1 MQMWHNFQLE
11 MSPQEVAALIARLKG
26 DYDGRLDCSQFLY
39 EFFRMRAEHLSRH
52 NQYEFFKKERRAD
65 FEVSFVEQFVE
76 RFAHTSPVKI
86 WAATKED
93 MHSAFVKLKNA
104 ASYTRP
110 DIFGNL
116 QRSFDAC
123 DLDPTQ
129 FHKVLDRYFDVNL
142 SPGELDAT
150 MRVFDLNGDGAISYG
165 EFMTTFYQLGLEE
178 RSRRLLTQRTR
189 LMQEQQARNE
199 KTKKHIEAFNQELR
213 SHIIFPI
220 LPEEDEVEENQ
231 PMESLE
237 SEDGGGG
244 TSASLPALSPTHPK
258 KASGQTSPW
267 KPQSVLTQFPSI
279 SPATKDFLRQLE
291 EEEKKIRRKKSKRPK
306 AKKTITL
313 RDAVFDD
320 DRHGRGDG
328 GGGGGV
334 GEDDRDGAA
343 LENWDFDP
351 SSRVGG
357 DIEHESASFV
367 LGIDDDETAAGVADV
382 DLDDK
387 LGDGTGVP
395 RQASSGGGRPD
406 SRQVSLSRGSNR
418 PDSRA
423 FGRPDSR
430 ANSRGSLRQ
439 NSSEFR
445 GPSSPP
451 VNLSGLSGF
460 RTGMVEEEES
470 EYGGQEEFSVE
481 KF

>member
-1 MQMWHNFQLE
+1 MQLWHNFQVE
-11 MSPQEVAALIARLKG
+11 MSPQEVAALISRLKG

-52 NQYEFFKKERRAD
+52 NQYEFYMKERRAD
-65 FEVSFVEQFVE
+65 FEVAFVEQFVE

-129 FHKVLDRYFDVNL
+129 FHKFLDRYFDVNL

-189 LMQEQQARNE
+189 LMQEEQARKE

-231 PMESLE
+231 PMDSLE
-237 SEDGGGG
+237 SEDGGGGGGGGGG
-244 TSASLPALSPTHPK
+244 TSASLPALSPTNPK
-258 KASGQTSPW
+258 KLASKSSPG
-267 KPQSVLTQFPSI
+267 KPQSILTQFPAI

-291 EEEKKIRRKKSKRPK
+291 EEEKKIRRKKSKRTK
-306 AKKTITL
+306 AKKTVTL
-313 RDAVFDD
+313 RHD
-320 DRHGRGDG
+320 GDG
-328 GGGGGV
+328 DYADVEGRHGGGGV
-334 GEDDRDGAA
+334 DDRDGAA

-357 DIEHESASFV
+357 EIEHESASFV
-367 LGIDDDETAAGVADV
+367 LGIDDDESAAVIADV

-387 LGDGTGVP
+387 LGGDDAVP
-395 RQASSGGGRPD
+395 RQASSGRPD

-470 EYGGQEEFSVE
+470 EYGGVGVE